1 MFIIHN
7 SSLKK
12 LWHHLTNRRQKQ
24 YRLLLVLMIVAS
36 LSEVVSVGAVLPFLG
51 VLTAPEQVYQ
61 HPLMQPLIQIL
72 ELEVPNQLVLP
83 LTIIFIIAAL
93 LAGSIRLALLYVM
106 TRVSYATGA
115 DLSVKIY
122 NLTLYQEYAVHISR
136 NSSEVINGIISK
148 TSTVIGSVIL
158 PIMNLISSTILIV
171 SIMGALFVI
180 DTIVALSAFIG
191 FGLLYLG
198 IIRYTGAQL
207 KENSKI
213 IADKSTQMIKSL
225 QEGLSGIRDV
235 LIDGSQQFYCQLY
248 RSADLPL
255 RRASG
260 NNQFISGGPRY
271 ILEAVGMAL
280 IAILAYVMMQQEGGV
295 TTVVPILGALALGA
309 QRLLPALQ
317 QVYGSYS
324 TIRGVE
330 VSLKDALDLLN
341 QPLPEY
347 ADQPSPTP
355 IPFEREI
362 KLKNLSFGYT
372 KDTSLV
378 LKNINLCIA
387 KGERIGFM
395 GVTGSGKSTLLDIVM
410 GLLQPTDGK
419 LTIDQ
424 KPINSQNR
432 RAWQAHIAHVPQN
445 VYLSDSTIE
454 ENIAFGVSKEKID
467 RQRVEKA
474 AKQAQIGEL
483 IEEWKDG
490 YQTLV
495 GERGIRLSG
504 GQRQRIGIARALYK
518 KADVLIFDEATSALD
533 NETEQAVMEAIKGLG
548 EKLTILIIAHRLTTL
563 KGCDRVVKLNK
574 DHSLHVG
581 SYQDMIGTFSH

>member
-1 MFIIHN
+1 MHN

-347 ADQPSPTP
+347 SDQPSPTP